1 MAEQENRYEFKAEI
15 KQLLNIIANSLYT
28 NREIFLRELVS
39 NASDALD
46 KLRFETSRGAVIA
59 DPDLDQKIQVTVDKD
74 NSILTVSDTGIGMNR
89 EEIMAN
95 IGTIARSG
103 SAEFIKMVSQDKEH
117 TDSIIG
123 RFGVGFYSVFMV
135 ADKAVVT
142 TKSFRPE
149 DPAVRWESDGSG
161 EYTVAVPEGEVKRG
175 TTIELHIKEDAKEF
189 LDEYRLKEVIKRHSN
204 FISFPVYLQDEK
216 VNTVPALW
224 REPKFSVKE
233 EQYTEFY
240 KFLTYDS
247 DPPLETLHLSVDA
260 PVQFNALVFIPGKDQ
275 NPFGWDPERYGL
287 DLYARRVLIQSGNKD
302 LIPQYL
308 GFLRGVVDTEDLPL
322 NISRETLQ
330 ENALI
335 RKIASTLTKQV
346 LSRLEKLA
354 ADDPDKYQTFWLAHS
369 KIFKLGY
376 TDFANREQFGK
387 LLRFNSSHFEDA
399 QTLTSL
405 DEYVDRAKKDQ
416 KEIYY
421 ITGPSR
427 EAIRLNPHLEILR
440 RKGLEVLYLYE
451 TIDEFVLEGLGTYKE
466 FKLVSTENVDVNALE
481 KFETVD
487 ETEKVEEMKEEEV
500 KTFTDLLA
508 RIKEI
513 LDDRVKDVR
522 ESKRLK
528 ESPAVLVSPD
538 GMTSQMQKMMRLM
551 SKDETVPPKILEIN
565 PDHPLTRNLVRIY
578 QKDPKDEF
586 ITLAVEQLF
595 GSALLLD
602 GYLPDPHALVDRMNT
617 LLSRS
622 SGWYTEIKG
631 S

>member
-204 FISFPVYLQDEK
+204 FISFPVYLQNEK

-399 QTLTSL
+399 QSLTSL

-538 GMTSQMQKMMRLM
+538 
-551 SKDETVPPKILEIN
+551 
-565 PDHPLTRNLVRIY
+565 
-578 QKDPKDEF
+578 
-586 ITLAVEQLF
+586 
-595 GSALLLD
+595 
-602 GYLPDPHALVDRMNT
+602 
-617 LLSRS
+617 
-622 SGWYTEIKG
+622 
-631 S
+631 